1 MHINNSDYPSIVE
14 WHTGKVS
21 DSRAIVIGSPW
32 VLSSVTGYSVYTHG
46 KSRILKVHVQRSP
59 KVTTTQIAE
68 ILVQQDMADLLKM
81 DLFRLCPPPPPA

>member
-21 DSRAIVIGSPW
+21 NASAIVIGSPW
-32 VLSSVTGYSVYTHG
+32 VLSSVTGYSVYAHG
-46 KSRILKVHVQRSP
+46 KARILKVHVQRST

-68 ILVQQDMADLLKM
+68 ILVQQNMADLVLG
-81 DLFRLCPPPPPA
+81 